1 LILIKG
7 GRLYLPPIK
16 KNNKLMNN
24 FVFSQD
30 PLLYA
35 TLANRNNPQTE
46 YDMRK
51 QLEDAL
57 TQYQAFNQPQ
67 NISNNKTQTK
77 DYLGEIDDM
86 ISKLDK
92 DVTLTLTSDIE
103 YLKINEDLQKMI
115 QEEMMKSIK
124 WKINS
129 NPEAITKMERLKEL
143 ITSAQKTK
151 IDEDRKI
158 MADINDYIN
167 NYSDLTFDEYKQLK
181 YGK

>member
-1 LILIKG
+1 
-7 GRLYLPPIK
+7 
-16 KNNKLMNN
+16 MNN

-35 TLANRNNPQTE
+35 ALSNKGNSTVD
-46 YDMRK
+46 YDMKK

-57 TQYQAFNQPQ
+57 NQYQILNQTQ
-67 NISNNKTQTK
+67 NTPNKTQTR
-77 DYLGEIDDM
+77 DYLGEIDEM
-86 ISKLDK
+86 VSKLDK
-92 DVTLTLTSDIE
+92 DMVLTLSSDVE

-115 QEEMMKSIK
+115 QEEILKSIK

-129 NPEAITKMERLKEL
+129 NPEAINKIERLKEL
-143 ITSAQKTK
+143 ITSAQKAK
-151 IDEDRKI
+151 DNEDKKI